1 MNIIIPMAGMGK
13 RMRPHTLTTPK
24 PLLPIAGKPIVR
36 RLVEDIASVCNETI
50 QNIAF
55 VVGPNFGEETN
66 KDLFAIAES
75 LGAKGHICVQDEAL
89 GTAHAVYCA
98 KQILTGN
105 VIVGFADTLFRA
117 DFTID
122 PSKDGVIWVKQVDDP
137 SAFGVIKLTENNV
150 ICDFIE
156 KPETFV
162 SDLAIIGIYYF
173 KDGDRLKREIEHLL
187 DNNIREKGEYQLT
200 NALENM
206 KNDGLEFVPGEV
218 TDWMD
223 CGNKNATVDTNKRV
237 LMHAK
242 NEGLIAKSHKTNN
255 STIIEP
261 CYIGENVVLEN
272 STVGPYV
279 SVGDNTVI
287 KNSVINNSIIQ
298 THATIENASFENS
311 MIGNFVEYDGKSNQ
325 LSISDYS
332 TVKDN

>member
-24 PLLPIAGKPIVR
+24 PLLPIAGKPIVK
-36 RLVEDIASVCNETI
+36 RLVEDIARVCDETI
-50 QNIAF
+50 EHIAF
-55 VVGPNFGEETN
+55 VVGPNFSEDVFA
-66 KDLFAIAES
+66 DLHEIANS
-75 LGAKGHICVQDEAL
+75 LGAKGHICVQEEAL

-98 KQILTGN
+98 KEVLDGN

-122 PSKDGVIWVKQVDDP
+122 PNRDGVIWVKQVEDP
-137 SAFGVIKLTENNV
+137 SAFGVIKLTDNNV

-173 KDGDRLKREIEHLL
+173 KDGARLKDEITYLL
-187 DNNIREKGEYQLT
+187 DNDIREKGEYQLT

-242 NEGLIAKSHKTNN
+242 DEVLISKTHKLINA
-255 STIIEP
+255 TIIEP
-261 CYIGENVVLEN
+261 CYIGEHVVIEN
-272 STVGPYV
+272 STVGPYM
-279 SVGDNTVI
+279 SIGDNTKVV
-287 KNSVINNSIIQ
+287 NSVISNSIIQ
-298 THATIENASFENS
+298 TNADIKNASFENS
-311 MIGNFVEYDGKSNQ
+311 MIGNFVEYDGESNQ